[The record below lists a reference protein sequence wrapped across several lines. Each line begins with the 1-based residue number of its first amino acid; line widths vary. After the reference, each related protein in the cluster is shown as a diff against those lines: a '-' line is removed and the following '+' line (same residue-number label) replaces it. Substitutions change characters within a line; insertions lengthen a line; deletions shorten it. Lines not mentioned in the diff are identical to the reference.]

1 MALLFLQ
8 SGWTQEELAKKEGMS
23 QSWVDYRLRF
33 GRFLTHT
40 CGNSQLPTKSITE
53 ERVLN
58 YVTNVTSS
66 NYIPKR
72 LTEGRF
78 RSYWSQTGKN
88 DGERAR
94 FRAVMQL
101 IEEADEAVRVRRG
114 LSTSHATI
122 NLGEPI
128 KKHFA
133 DGVWHSEDSI
143 IAKLAPW
150 KSRHAASGSSR
161 RGGSGN

>member
-23 QSWVDYRLRF
+23 QSAVDRRLRF
-33 GRFLTHT
+33 GRFLNYTPSG
-40 CGNSQLPTKSITE
+40 GNGNMPPKS
-53 ERVLN
+53 
-58 YVTNVTSS
+58 
-66 NYIPKR
+66 
-72 LTEGRF
+72 LTERRF
-78 RSYWSQTGKN
+78 RSFWDKTDKD

-133 DGVWHSEDSI
+133 DM
-143 IAKLAPW
+143 
-150 KSRHAASGSSR
+150 ASGIPKIQSSPSSR
-161 RGGSGN
+161 PGSPGTPHPVQVDAAARATD